1 MSEFFN
7 VTFDKDVVLD
17 DSVIS
22 NKTGWSS
29 EKIHREIVDKRITK
43 FEELEDVDVVNKKN
57 KQLVA
62 YSEDTGKFTTIDGV
76 DAGEIVGAGMKQV
89 SKMGIVGSPEEPRII
104 NIPINTVDFKVP
116 RVNILRYDTEGTQ
129 DQIIT
134 KNEFTNGESNDFVE
148 DNMMV
153 FDGKAHL
160 KTDHVS
166 NFIFNREVDT
176 KNEYTITID
185 KTKFKKVEG
194 FEVGEDG
201 VIKTLTTKA
210 IPFDRLLVPTG
221 DMNLSN
227 VEHVDYF
234 KLTATGKNIR
244 IVCSVDSGNT
254 WKTFNNEKWVDVNLD
269 VESVRNNGMTIELF
283 NSINDVF
290 WNELVTTKKI
300 RFAYLFSQ
308 DSIADV
314 EELDNLDLQY
324 DGQGKWV
331 QAKEDTFDVVYASN
345 TLLQVYVKFSGDI
358 KINY

>member
-1 MSEFFN
+1 MSKFFN
-7 VTFDKDVVLD
+7 VTLDKDVVLD

-62 YSEDTGKFTTIDGV
+62 YSEDTGKFTTIDGAE
-76 DAGEIVGAGMKQV
+76 AGDITGAGMKQV

-104 NIPINTVDFKVP
+104 NIPINTIDFKVP
-116 RVNILRYDTEGTQ
+116 RVNLLKYDLGDQ
-129 DQIIT
+129 DVIVT
-134 KNEFTNGESNDFVE
+134 KNRFTNGESNDFEE
-148 DNMMV
+148 DDMVV

-166 NFIFNREVDT
+166 NFTFNREMDT

-194 FEVGEDG
+194 FEVWEDG

-210 IPFDRLLVPTG
+210 IPFDRLLIPKG

-227 VEHVDYF
+227 VEHIDYF

-244 IVCSVDSGNT
+244 IVCSVDSGKT

-290 WNELVTTKKI
+290 WNELVTAKRI

-314 EELDNLDLQY
+314 EELDNLDLRY
-324 DGQGKWV
+324 DGEGKWV

>member
-1 MSEFFN
+1 MSKFFN
-7 VTFDKDVVLD
+7 VTLDKDVVLD

-62 YSEDTGKFTTIDGV
+62 YSEDTGKFTTIDGAE
-76 DAGEIVGAGMKQV
+76 AGDITGAGMKQV

-104 NIPINTVDFKVP
+104 NIPINTIDFKVP
-116 RVNILRYDTEGTQ
+116 RVNLLKYDLGDQ
-129 DQIIT
+129 DVIVT
-134 KNEFTNGESNDFVE
+134 KNRFTNGESNDFEE
-148 DNMMV
+148 DDMVV

-166 NFIFNREVDT
+166 NFTFNREMDT

-210 IPFDRLLVPTG
+210 IPFDRLLIPKG

-227 VEHVDYF
+227 VEHIDYF

-244 IVCSVDSGNT
+244 IVCSVDSGKT

-290 WNELVTTKKI
+290 WNELVTAKRI

-324 DGQGKWV
+324 DGEGKWV

>member
-1 MSEFFN
+1 MSKFFN
-7 VTFDKDVVLD
+7 ITLDKEIVLD

-22 NKTGWSS
+22 TSTGWTSD
-29 EKIHREIVDKRITK
+29 KIYKTIIDKRITK
-43 FEELEDVDVVNKKN
+43 FEELEDVDVVNKKD

-62 YSEDTGKFTTIDGV
+62 YSEDTGKFTTIDGAE
-76 DAGEIVGAGMKQV
+76 AGNITGAGMKQI
-89 SKMGIVGSPEEPRII
+89 SKMGIVGSPIEPRIV
-104 NIPINTVDFKVP
+104 NVPINTVDFKVP
-116 RVNILRYDTEGTQ
+116 RVNVLKYDLGDQ
-129 DQIIT
+129 DVIVT
-134 KNEFTNGESNDFVE
+134 KNEFTNGESNDFIE
-148 DNMMV
+148 DDMMV

-166 NFIFNREVDT
+166 NFTFNREMDT

-210 IPFDRLLVPTG
+210 VPFDRLLIPTG

-227 VEHVDYF
+227 VEYIDYF

-244 IVCSVDSGNT
+244 IVCSVDSGKT
-254 WKTFNNEKWVDVNLD
+254 WKTFNNEKWIDVDLD
-269 VESVRNNGMTIELF
+269 IESVRNNGMDIETF
-283 NSINDVF
+283 NKINDVF
-290 WNELVTTKKI
+290 WNELVTTHKI

-314 EELDNLDLQY
+314 EELENLDLQY
-324 DGQGKWV
+324 DGKGKWV

-345 TLLQVYVKFSGDI
+345 TLLQVHVKFSGDI